1 LHVFPALDD
10 FSIAVYVALFFLM
23 FFLGARRPGR
33 GVAGLIA
40 IDPFSYDHIVAA
52 TTITLPKTA
61 LIGMLFGLLLRRE
74 RLYPLFERAARP
86 LFFGALAIALATAL
100 SVLQAEH
107 IAAALRETLKA
118 FEYLAVF
125 AAVVLAVR
133 DDPDERSVRIAFAGA
148 ATLVSI
154 LACAQLFT
162 GATSVLLYEH
172 HPIPRVAGPIEG
184 PNQLSGYLDVMLPV
198 IAAFAMLRTPSRME
212 LPALGIGVVTL
223 LLTLSR
229 AGVVATLGALVLAIL
244 IAPSSR
250 KRATALV
257 VAAGT
262 SAGLGVLCLT
272 GLVIAH
278 DFGILWRFSS
288 MVESE
293 VPGSVGTRSE
303 LWRAAIALWRTHPWL
318 GIGAGN
324 FELELSKEGLKNVK
338 THANS
343 LYLQS
348 LVEGGLP
355 LLAAQLHV
363 VAASVATF
371 AQASLREP
379 LIVGALAASAG
390 LALHQVV
397 DLLVFYPKVG
407 SMWWIVLALGV
418 AVSGREEPGRRTSS
432 PTCRA
437 E

>member
-1 LHVFPALDD
+1 V
-10 FSIAVYVALFFLM
+10 
-23 FFLGARRPGR
+23 
-33 GVAGLIA
+33 
-40 IDPFSYDHIVAA
+40 IDPFSYDHFVGA

-74 RLYPLFERAARP
+74 RFHPLLSHASRP

-100 SVLQAEH
+100 SVIQAEH
-107 IAAALRETLKA
+107 RGAALRETFKA
-118 FEYLAVF
+118 FEYLAAF
-125 AAVVLAVR
+125 GAVVLAMR
-133 DDPDERSVRIAFAGA
+133 DDPDERFVRIAFACT

-162 GATSVLLYEH
+162 GAPSALLYAH
-172 HPIPRVAGPIEG
+172 HTIPRIAGPLEG
-184 PNQLSGYLDVMLPV
+184 PNQLSGYLDTMLPV
-198 IAAFAMLRTPSRME
+198 IAAFALLRAPLRLE
-212 LPALGIGVVTL
+212 FCALGIGIITL

-229 AGVVATLGALVLAIL
+229 AGVLTTLSAVALTIL

-250 KRATALV
+250 KRAVTLV
-257 VAAGT
+257 VAA
-262 SAGLGVLCLT
+262 AMLIGLASIWIT
-272 GLVIAH
+272 GYFIIAH
-278 DFGILWRFSS
+278 DIGALRRFSGMDDHDIGILKRFASTD
-288 MVESE
+288 ETAL
-293 VPGSVGTRSE
+293 PGSVGTRSE
-303 LWRAAIALWRTHPWL
+303 LWHAAIALWRTHPWL

-324 FELELSKEGLKNVK
+324 FELEISKTGLENVK

-355 LLAAQLHV
+355 LLAAQLYTV
-363 VAASVATF
+363 FTSVATF
-371 AQASLREP
+371 ARASLREP
-379 LIVGALAASAG
+379 LILGALAASAG

-418 AVSGREEPGRRTSS
+418 AASGREESDRRTSS
-432 PTCRA
+432 ATCRA